1 MITEKE
7 KELLRLLIAQDTWL
21 TSFSISSLLGISVR
35 SVKSYISGINAGYP
49 GLIVSSHNGFLVED
63 KKRLMKFLQTETSG
77 VLRQQGAGDRKKYIF
92 QKLLLKE
99 EQYDLDSLADDL
111 AVSPITLMK
120 ELSGLNGELAEY
132 GLSLRN
138 RKNIVSIAGAEES
151 KKKLISK
158 LIYEDARESFLS
170 IRLIQDYL
178 PHYDLAEVRKII
190 FSCLR
195 RHHYFMDDFS
205 TMNLILHIAITME
218 RHALHKAEPEGGP
231 GVPGTFISDQI
242 RTIMANIIESL
253 RERFSVEFTRREIH
267 YFSLLVMSSIIGDSS
282 KEIRIGMLE
291 EAVGEDITRLVKMMQ
306 EKTGEWF
313 NITFSDPDFT
323 VRLALHIKNLLV
335 RLENNIRLRNP
346 QVSMIKKSYP
356 FIYDVSV
363 YMACIITEE
372 TGYILSEDEISYI
385 ALHLGVL
392 IEKNNNIKNKLKV
405 ILLNPRYFSN
415 SMELVERLTRIFED
429 NLFVAGVVSLED
441 ELEDYSGYDLIITT
455 TPLAGFIDTAFVQIS
470 RNLNNNDVSAIHG
483 RITDILKTRIKIK
496 VEAKL
501 KHIFREELFYVDRGF
516 KDQNDA
522 ISVMADDLAERGY
535 VDANFKEKLF
545 YREKVSSS
553 AYSNIA
559 MPHPLEACAFTS
571 VVGVSLHPNGI
582 AWNNA
587 RVNIVFLL
595 AINTRDRFFFKDI
608 FDFITEIISDNHNL
622 KIILEAKTF
631 NKFIETL
638 VSFAK

>member
-1 MITEKE
+1 MNEREKA
-7 KELLRLLIAQDTWL
+7 LLRLLITQDAWL

-35 SVKSYISGINAGYP
+35 SVKNYISSINADYP
-49 GLIVSSHNGFLVED
+49 GLVVSSRNGFLVED
-63 KKRLMKFLQTETSG
+63 KKRLIKILQTETSG

-92 QKLLLKE
+92 QKLLLKQ

-132 GLSLRN
+132 ELSLRN
-138 RKNIVSIAGAEES
+138 RSNMVSIAGAERN

-170 IRLIQDYL
+170 IRLLQDYL

-195 RHHYFMDDFS
+195 KHHYFMDDFS
-205 TMNLILHIAITME
+205 MMNLILHIAIAME
-218 RHALHKAEPEGGP
+218 RHGLHQTEPEKEQEGAE
-231 GVPGTFISDQI
+231 TFINDHI
-242 RTIMANIIESL
+242 RTIMTNISESL
-253 RERFSVEFTRREIH
+253 RGRFGVEFTPQEIH
-267 YFSLLVMSSIIGDSS
+267 YFSLLVMSSVIGDSS
-282 KEIRIGMLE
+282 EKIRIEMLE

-313 NITFSDPDFT
+313 NITFSDSGFT
-323 VRLALHIKNLLV
+323 VRLALHIKNLLI

-346 QVSMIKKSYP
+346 QVSMIKNSYP

-363 YMACIITEE
+363 YMASIITEE

-385 ALHLGVL
+385 ALHLGAL
-392 IEKNNNIKNKLKV
+392 IEENNTIKNKLKV
-405 ILLNPRYFSN
+405 ILLNPQYFSN
-415 SMELVERLTRIFED
+415 SMELAERITRIFEN
-429 NLFVAGVVSLED
+429 NLVVTGIVSLED
-441 ELEDYSGYDLIITT
+441 ELEDCSGYDLLITT
-455 TPLAGFIDTAFVQIS
+455 ISLAGFTDTAFVQIS
-470 RNLNNNDVSAIHG
+470 RNLNHDDLSAIYG
-483 RITDILKTRIKIK
+483 KIADILKTRIKIK

-501 KHIFREELFYVDRGF
+501 KHIFREELFYVDRDF

-545 YREKVSSS
+545 HREKVSSS

-571 VVGVSLHPNGI
+571 VVGVSLHPHGI
-582 AWNNA
+582 AWNNT

-595 AINTRDRFFFKDI
+595 AINARDRLFFKDI
-608 FDFITEIISDNHNL
+608 FDFITKIISDNHNL

-631 NKFIETL
+631 DRFIDIL